1 MAALPL
7 GVVGVLDGLALGA
20 GAAVAVGVAL
30 VAGEA
35 GAGESPLRM

>member
-1 MAALPL
+1 MAALL
-7 GVVGVLDGLALGA
+7 LEVVGVLGELAFGA